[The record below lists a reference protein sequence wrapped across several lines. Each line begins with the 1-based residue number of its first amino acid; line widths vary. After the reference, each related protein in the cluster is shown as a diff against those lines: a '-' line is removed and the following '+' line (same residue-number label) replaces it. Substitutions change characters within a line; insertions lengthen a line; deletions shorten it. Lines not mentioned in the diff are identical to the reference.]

1 MSHQDSLV
9 DFCFSEPAGLLCS
22 KKHFHCYLF
31 ATPLSHPDF
40 SIATFSNLL
49 HHLNLLC
56 DGPLNLWNAKA
67 DLIPCPVKISVF
79 TSLLLCLLPTQPARE
94 RVEYA
99 EYAAIVTWI
108 SATLHHCGCFPSS
121 PGHTAGE
128 DIPTT
133 VKKPFHASSKRT
145 VVSQE
150 TESVFA
156 KETFSYEP
164 WNFYFPVGCRV
175 WWKFFLL
182 FLEKFWQKTLLV
194 TSMQS
199 KFQRGV

>member
-67 DLIPCPVKISVF
+67 DLIPCPVEISVF
-79 TSLLLCLLPTQPARE
+79 TSLLLCLLPTQPAQE

-108 SATLHHCGCFPSS
+108 SATLYHCGRFPSS
-121 PGHTAGE
+121 PGRTAGWGHSHHCE
-128 DIPTT
+128 EAFPCKLKTHYGLSRNWISLCKGNMFLWTL
-133 VKKPFHASSKRT
+133 KFL
-145 VVSQE
+145 
-150 TESVFA
+150 
-156 KETFSYEP
+156 FSC
-164 WNFYFPVGCRV
+164 G
-175 WWKFFLL
+175 
-182 FLEKFWQKTLLV
+182 
-194 TSMQS
+194 M
-199 KFQRGV
+199 